1 MNLKIDT
8 DNQAFEEDKS
18 FEVVRILKEV
28 IQKLESGYQESRLF
42 DLNGNA
48 VGEFSL

>member
-1 MNLKIDT
+1 MKLEIET
-8 DNQAFEEDKS
+8 DNQAFEDDKS

-28 IQKLESGYQESRLF
+28 IQKLENGYVESRLF
-42 DLNGNA
+42 DLNGNP